1 MNKLNLDKNKIKEC
15 RIIAD
20 KIAKDVQDFID
31 IHSTVSVE
39 RTVLRLLGID
49 GIDEF
54 GVPIPNKLVD
64 DVINNGDISLGISY
78 YIASA
83 LKDTGLSLDQFIHS
97 YLNNNKTICKYQ
109 LVNRNEVDNILKPY
123 YEKNLRKI

>member
-1 MNKLNLDKNKIKEC
+1 MDKLNLDKNKIKEC

-20 KIAKDVQDFID
+20 KIAQDIQDFID

-49 GIDEF
+49 GVDEF

-97 YLNNNKTICKYQ
+97 YLDNNETICKYQ
-109 LVNRNEVDNILKPY
+109 LVNRNEVDNI
-123 YEKNLRKI
+123 